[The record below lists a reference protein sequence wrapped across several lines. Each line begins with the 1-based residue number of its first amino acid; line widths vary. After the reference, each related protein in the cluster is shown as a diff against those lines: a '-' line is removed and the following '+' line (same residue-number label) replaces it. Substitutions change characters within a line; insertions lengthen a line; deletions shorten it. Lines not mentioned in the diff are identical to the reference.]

1 MTTSL
6 RAHGI
11 TAELP
16 SGWEGRIA
24 KPARSAPKVGTLPAT
39 AATLDAEVVMPFAHF
54 ANMSLPAKMDSF
66 GGGAVERLADDK
78 VLICLV
84 EYSPECVGT
93 ALFSGRSLPRKL
105 SPRDFHRRS
114 LQRILPG
121 QTGSQTFL
129 TESGR
134 PFCLYVVAGSF
145 LRIGSMVRQ
154 VNAVL
159 RGIQIAPGAG

>member
-1 MTTSL
+1 VATSL

-11 TAELP
+11 RAELP
-16 SGWEGRIA
+16 SGWEGRITKLA
-24 KPARSAPKVGTLPAT
+24 ASAPKVATLPAT
-39 AATLDAEVVMPFAHF
+39 APARLAEVMMPFAHF
-54 ANMSLPAKMDSF
+54 ANMALPAKMDSF
-66 GGGAVERLADDK
+66 GGGAVERLGDDK

-84 EYSPECVGT
+84 EYSPECLGT

-121 QTGSQTFL
+121 QTGSQTFF
-129 TESGR
+129 TESAR

-145 LRIGSMVRQ
+145 LRVGSMVRQ
-154 VNAVL
+154 VNSVL
-159 RGIQIAPGAG
+159 RGIQIEAGAS